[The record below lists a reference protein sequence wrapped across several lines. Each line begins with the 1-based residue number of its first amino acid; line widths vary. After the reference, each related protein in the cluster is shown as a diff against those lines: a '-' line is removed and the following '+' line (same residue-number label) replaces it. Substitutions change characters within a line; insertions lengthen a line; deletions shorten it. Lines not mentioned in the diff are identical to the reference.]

1 MEKETALQLPTI
13 RIWLEQTKVPIHIFL
28 YRFLLRWVR
37 SSCSQPKSYW
47 KVPSSSTPWQLLH
60 CPFTWGW
67 RMDKIP
73 IRQCSQFCFII
84 LLFFPLRPNH
94 HKREAH
100 QRHDYS
106 LQIIETMWI
115 FIKIPQQTNIQHLMQ
130 PNSKYVLCVYVCVCG
145 CVRVCVN
152 YVCIR
157 AKKRAL
163 NKFWWNFVNDLH
175 LN

>member
-1 MEKETALQLPTI
+1 
-13 RIWLEQTKVPIHIFL
+13 
-28 YRFLLRWVR
+28 
-37 SSCSQPKSYW
+37 
-47 KVPSSSTPWQLLH
+47 
-60 CPFTWGW
+60 
-67 RMDKIP
+67 MDKIP

-175 LN
+175 LNQSFLPQLKIVVQSEIMSSKPITYMCNLTNQKKKKIDVVQ